1 MHIRALVP
9 SKYCPNSF
17 ARMALL
23 RWSVSSATASVRF
36 FASST
41 RLYDI
46 KAQDPRSSLRVSDL
60 YGPLSGAALRLS
72 AAFGMLFRH
81 YVQPQKLY
89 IIGPLCRLGPP
100 KTWEER
106 IRLWSTTTC
115 KGSSSWRQP
124 SLRIR
129 VASAPERP
137 PVILLSNVRWDALWE
152 YSHAL
157 ATLFASAGYPTVFVE
172 TTGMRNTPLDT
183 TTGRRVL
190 KRLLNVP
197 SVGK

>member
-46 KAQDPRSSLRVSDL
+46 KAQDPRSSLRASDL

-81 YVQPQKLY
+81 YAQPKKLY
-89 IIGPLCRLGPP
+89 IIEALSAVWDHQRPG
-100 KTWEER
+100 K
-106 IRLWSTTTC
+106 
-115 KGSSSWRQP
+115 KGFDFGRQQP
-124 SLRIR
+124 ARDPRRGANHHYGFGWLARPRGLR
-129 VASAPERP
+129 
-137 PVILLSNVRWDALWE
+137 
-152 YSHAL
+152 
-157 ATLFASAGYPTVFVE
+157 
-172 TTGMRNTPLDT
+172 
-183 TTGRRVL
+183 
-190 KRLLNVP
+190 
-197 SVGK
+197 